1 MKVKISNVFLH
12 PTEKPDITC
21 ISKILNLPE
30 EYIENIQ
37 VMKCSVDARRK
48 NNIHFVYSVLAEVCN
63 GAPIKETPEI
73 SVITP
78 PAPEVFNATASYSS
92 PPVIAGLG
100 PAGLFCGYI
109 LAKYGYN
116 PIIIEQGKPIEERT
130 RDVEKFILGG
140 NLNPLSNIQFGE
152 GGAGTFSDGKL
163 TTRINDSKCS
173 CVLETFNKFGAPDE
187 ILYKAKP
194 HIGTDILKTVVK
206 NMREE
211 IIRLGGKVM
220 FESKLTDISH
230 NGKLKSIIIN
240 GVHYDCDALVL
251 AIGHSSRDTFDMLY
265 SKGVFMEPKSFAVGV
280 RAEHSQDFINY
291 AQYGSAGEKYGLPP
305 AEYYLKYNGKDRSC
319 YSFCMCPGGEVVPA
333 ASEEGRVVTN
343 GMSNYLRNGK
353 FANSGIVVTVSPK
366 DFGGDVF
373 DGVKFQ
379 RMLEEKAYLYGGSN
393 YSAPVQKCGD
403 FLKGISSSGSIK
415 TTYARGTVSTD
426 LKNIFPEY
434 ICGCLQE
441 GLLNFNKKIP
451 GFAGNDVPLIG
462 VESRTSSP
470 VRITRGDDMQS
481 ISVKGIYPCGEG
493 AGYAGGIVSA
503 AVDGIRIAKAIMK
516 KSIS

>member
-1 MKVKISNVFLH
+1 MKVKINNVLLH
-12 PTEKPDITC
+12 PTEKPDISC
-21 ISKILNLPE
+21 ISKILGISAD
-30 EYIENIQ
+30 YIENIRIA
-37 VMKCSVDARRK
+37 KCSVDARRK
-48 NNIHFVYSVLAEVCN
+48 NNIHFVYSVMADVCD
-63 GAPIKETPEI
+63 GVLVKENNEI
-73 SVITP
+73 SIIVPT
-78 PAPEVFNATASYSS
+78 APEVFNPIASYSV

-116 PIIIEQGKPIEERT
+116 PIIIEQGKPVDERT
-130 RDVEKFILGG
+130 RDVEKFISGG
-140 NLNPLSNIQFGE
+140 NLNTTSNIQFGE

-173 CVLETFNKFGAPDE
+173 FVLETLNKFGAPDE

-194 HIGTDILKTVVK
+194 HIGTDVLKTVVK

-220 FESKLTDISH
+220 FESKLTDIFH
-230 NGKLKSIIIN
+230 NGKLKSIMIN
-240 GVHYDCDALVL
+240 DVLYDCEALVL
-251 AIGHSSRDTFDMLY
+251 AIGHSSRDTFNMLF
-265 SKGVFMEPKSFAVGV
+265 SKGIFMEPKSFAVGV

-291 AQYGSAGEKYGLPP
+291 AQYGSGGEKYGLPP
-305 AEYYLKYNGKDRSC
+305 AEYYLKYNGTDRSC

-333 ASEEGRVVTN
+333 TSEEGGVVTN
-343 GMSNYLRNGK
+343 GMSNSLRNGK

-366 DFGGDVF
+366 DFGEQVF

-379 RMLEEKAYLYGGSN
+379 RDLEQKAFLYGGKN

-403 FLKGISSSGSIK
+403 FLKGIGSSGNIK
-415 TTYARGTVSTD
+415 TTYSRGTLSTD
-426 LKNIFPEY
+426 LQNIFPEY
-434 ICGCLQE
+434 ICGCLRE
-441 GLLNFNKKIP
+441 GLINFNKKIP
-451 GFAGNDVPLIG
+451 GFAGNDIPLIG

-470 VRITRGDDMQS
+470 VRITRGENMQS

-503 AVDGIRIAKAIMK
+503 AVDGIRIAKTIMENLK
-516 KSIS
+516 